1 MRLFLKENGETALIL
16 ASINGHIEVVKYFVS
31 IGVNLESK
39 DFNICIKAIIFA
51 VKLH

>member
-16 ASINGHIEVVKYFVS
+16 ASINGHIEVVKYLVS
-31 IGVNLESK
+31 IGGNLETK
-39 DFNICIKAIIFA
+39 NFNICIIVIIPV